1 MSKAFR
7 RNPSETKQQ
16 TTIMEKNMQKL
27 CDCFDALTRTDNE
40 KILMFNPT
48 MGNISIVHYEG
59 TLGFD
64 YKLTI
69 PTEENKTETVLLDED
84 RLKKLAVACGIGSK
98 HFDVLVLKP
107 EKIIDALMQMFAV
120 SEIDFYLLVGNN
132 DNIVYDVAAN
142 TEPIKVGD
150 ILTTIR
156 AWYKIGSND
165 IDPNESKDWTDSELD
180 DALVVHH
187 FKNNDGIITIGFG
200 IKHHGYGGWLRC
212 NRLGSI
218 KTTIHPCYFK
228 QIDGKSIPVIFDIK
242 GITECKP
249 AFKKDVD
256 IATNVDMILGESED
270 FLYDNKNKL
279 KFEVAQA
286 IDSEAYLKHLQM
298 ETKIPKKYVK
308 KGLISGSTI
317 KEIVNSICNE
327 CYDLLYNVGELDDE
341 AVKKN
346 YAVFE
351 KLSKAAGYATFY
363 QNRFC
368 DCCFKSRT
376 LAEDEV

>member
-1 MSKAFR
+1 
-7 RNPSETKQQ
+7 
-16 TTIMEKNMQKL
+16 MQRL
-27 CDCFDALTRTDNE
+27 CDCLDALTQTDNA

-48 MGNISIVHYEG
+48 MGNTSIEHFEG
-59 TLGFD
+59 TIGYD

-69 PTEENKTETVLLDED
+69 PTEENKTESVFLDEE
-84 RLKKLAVACGIGSK
+84 RLKKLAMACGIGSK

-120 SEIDFYLLVGNN
+120 SEIDFYFLVNK
-132 DNIVYDVAAN
+132 DNLVIDVAAN

-150 ILTTIR
+150 ILFAIKE
-156 AWYKIGSND
+156 WYKIGSND
-165 IDPNESKDWTDSELD
+165 ADPDNTRDWTDSELD

-218 KTTIHPCYFK
+218 KTTINPCYFK
-228 QIDGKSIPVIFDIK
+228 IIDGRSIPVIFDIK

-256 IATNVDMILGESED
+256 IATNIDTILGESED
-270 FLYDNKNKL
+270 FLYDNRNKL

-286 IDSEAYLKHLQM
+286 IDSEAYLKHLSM
-298 ETKIPKKYVK
+298 ETKIPKKYIK
-308 KGLISGSTI
+308 KGIISGTTI
-317 KEIVNSICNE
+317 SGIVHSICNE
-327 CYDLLYNVGELDDE
+327 CYDLLFNIGELDDE

-346 YAVFE
+346 YVVFE
-351 KLSKAAGYATFY
+351 KLSKVAGYATFY

-368 DCCFKSRT
+368 DCCFKAKT

>member
-1 MSKAFR
+1 
-7 RNPSETKQQ
+7 
-16 TTIMEKNMQKL
+16 MQRL
-27 CDCFDALTRTDNE
+27 CDCFDALTQTDNA

-48 MGNISIVHYEG
+48 MGNTSIEYSEG
-59 TLGFD
+59 SLGYD

-69 PTEENKTETVLLDED
+69 PTEENKTTSVTLDEE
-84 RLKKLAVACGIGSK
+84 RLKKLAMACGIGSK

-120 SEIDFYLLVGNN
+120 SEIDFYFLVTK
-132 DNIVYDVAAN
+132 DNLVSDVAAD

-150 ILTTIR
+150 ILEAIKV
-156 AWYKIGSND
+156 WYKTGCND
-165 IDPNESKDWTDSELD
+165 SDPEQSKDWTDSELD
-180 DALVVHH
+180 DALVIHH

-200 IKHHGYGGWLRC
+200 LKHHGYGGWLRC

-228 QIDGKSIPVIFDIK
+228 SLNGKSIPVVFDIK

-256 IATNVDMILGESED
+256 IDSNISTILGETED
-270 FLYDNKNKL
+270 FLYDNKEKL
-279 KFEVAQA
+279 CFKVAQA
-286 IDSEAYLKHLQM
+286 IDSEAYLKHLAM
-298 ETKIPKKYVK
+298 ETKIPKKYIK
-308 KGLISGSTI
+308 KEIIRGTTI
-317 KEIVNSICNE
+317 KDIVNSICNE
-327 CYDLLYNVGELDDE
+327 CYELLYNVEELDDE
-341 AVKKN
+341 AIKKN
-346 YAVFE
+346 YSVFE

-368 DCCFKSRT
+368 DCCFKAKT
-376 LAEDEV
+376 LAEDEN